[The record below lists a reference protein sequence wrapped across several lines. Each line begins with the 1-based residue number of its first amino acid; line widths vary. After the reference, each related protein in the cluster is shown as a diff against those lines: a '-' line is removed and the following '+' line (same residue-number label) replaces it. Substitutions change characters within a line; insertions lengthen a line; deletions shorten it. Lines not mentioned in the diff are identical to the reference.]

1 MGGGL
6 MIDIMDKGKIIICTF
21 VFAIILCGAVS
32 AAVTVNFSSDGKN
45 ITITPSNVQSTLKTS
60 VSSSIKDG
68 AFGYGQYV
76 TLKETGQ
83 DNQGVNTYSTINY
96 YNNILKTMI
105 NRLSS
110 SDGLGIEN
118 ENIFLGNNQMVMKMN
133 GKDGNITFSGTGILP
148 LYYVHGQQIANN
160 GVSNINFYLNG
171 TLIGKSKITSI
182 FNYKV
187 FDGAYRTV
195 KETDTNNV
203 LYTNGNTRTSV
214 ISQVFSRNSQGTET
228 GMVTTGTSKG
238 TENINNTTVS
248 YTGKITISTRHD
260 PKDVINE
267 GYDTGTYKEVR
278 TSSSPVLLKEIPL
291 DVIA

>member
-1 MGGGL
+1 

-96 YNNILKTMI
+96 YNNILETMI

>member
-1 MGGGL
+1 

>member
-1 MGGGL
+1 

-118 ENIFLGNNQMVMKMN
+118 ENIFLGNNQMIMKMN

>member
-214 ISQVFSRNSQGTET
+214 ISQIFSRNSQGTET

-248 YTGKITISTRHD
+248 YKGKITISTRHD

>member
-1 MGGGL
+1 

-214 ISQVFSRNSQGTET
+214 ISQIFSRNSQGTET

>member
-118 ENIFLGNNQMVMKMN
+118 ENIFLGNNQMIMKMN

>member
-1 MGGGL
+1 
-6 MIDIMDKGKIIICTF
+6 MDKGKVIVCTF

-32 AAVTVNFSSDGKN
+32 AAVTVNYSSDGKN
-45 ITITPSNVQSTLKTS
+45 ITITPNNVQSTLKTS

-68 AFGYGQYV
+68 AYGYGQYV

-96 YNNILKTMI
+96 YNNILETMI
-105 NRLSS
+105 NRFSS

-118 ENIFLGNNQMVMKMN
+118 ENIVLGNNQMVMKMN
-133 GKDGNITFSGTGILP
+133 GKNGNITFSGTGILP
-148 LYYVHGQQIANN
+148 LYNVHGQQIANN
-160 GVSNINFYLNG
+160 GVSNINYYLNG
-171 TLIGKSKITSI
+171 TLIGTSKITSI
-182 FNYKV
+182 FNYQV
-187 FDGAYRTV
+187 FNGFYRTV
-195 KETDTNNV
+195 KETDTNNI
-203 LYTNGNTRTSV
+203 LYANGNTRTSI
-214 ISQVFSRNSQGTET
+214 ISQVFNRNSQGTET

-238 TENINNTTVS
+238 TEKINNTTVS

-267 GYDTGTYKEVR
+267 GYDSGTYKEVR

>member
-1 MGGGL
+1 

-45 ITITPSNVQSTLKTS
+45 ITITPSNVLSTLKTS

-96 YNNILKTMI
+96 YNNILETMI

-118 ENIFLGNNQMVMKMN
+118 ENIFLGNNQMIMKMN

>member
-96 YNNILKTMI
+96 YNNILETMI

>member
-96 YNNILKTMI
+96 YNNILETMI

-118 ENIFLGNNQMVMKMN
+118 ENIFLGNNQMIMKMN

>member
-1 MGGGL
+1 

-187 FDGAYRTV
+187 FDG
-195 KETDTNNV
+195 
-203 LYTNGNTRTSV
+203 
-214 ISQVFSRNSQGTET
+214 SQVFSRNSQGTET

>member
-96 YNNILKTMI
+96 YNNILETMI

-278 TSSSPVLLKEIPL
+278 ISSSPVLLKEIPL